1 MLPAFLSPYPQRGI
15 DENLELQAHTRPD
28 HTAIIFYGRELSYG
42 ALWRD
47 VEALAGFLMRE
58 LGVQPGD
65 RVAVDLQNSP
75 QYVTAYYA
83 ILRAGAVVVPLNPMY
98 RADEVA
104 KILGDSGVTVA
115 VVAGDLV
122 DRLSGWAGA
131 EHLRLVV
138 ARYADALPA
147 QPAAPTP
154 AFMHLPVPD
163 LAADPRLVAWT
174 DAIATDCQTVPLNQ
188 PGSLCV
194 MPYTSG
200 STGQPKGCPHTHAS
214 VMHTAALQAD
224 WYGLSAASVA
234 TAVQPLFHVAGM
246 QATLNGGIY
255 AGATMLIMARWDAA
269 AAVELFSRYRPT
281 FFNAP
286 PTMVVDLLSQPSFSE
301 SALASVKVVSGG
313 GTAMPV
319 AVAEQL
325 ERRFG
330 LVYVE
335 GYGMS
340 ETMSPTHINPIDTP
354 RAGSVGVT
362 VPQTISC
369 IVDPETLAPLPDG
382 EVGEILVAG
391 PQVIA
396 AYWNNPDADRQSFAV
411 VDGLRMLRTGDLGSR
426 TADGYFHIVDRLKRM
441 INASGFK
448 VWPAEVEGLLFG
460 HEAVA
465 QCCVI
470 AAPDAYRG
478 ETVKAVIVLKPE
490 AKGQVSEADII
501 AWTRER
507 LAAFKVPRQV
517 EFADSLP
524 LSASHKVDWRALQ
537 AQAAAGRND
546 IAARP

>member
-1 MLPAFLSPYPQRGI
+1 MPQALSPYPQRGI
-15 DENLELQAHTRPD
+15 DENLELQARVRPA
-28 HTAIIFYGRELSYG
+28 HTAIVFYGRELSYA

-47 VEALAGFLMRE
+47 VEALAGFLARE
-58 LGVQPGD
+58 LGVRPGD

-75 QYVTAYYA
+75 HYVIAFYA
-83 ILRAGAVVVPLNPMY
+83 TLRAGAVVVPLNPMY
-98 RADEVA
+98 RADEVGA
-104 KILGDSGVTVA
+104 ILTDSGVTVA
-115 VVAGDLV
+115 IVAADLV
-122 DRLSGWAGA
+122 DRFSGWAGA
-131 EHLRLVV
+131 ERLRLVV
-138 ARYADALPA
+138 ARYADALP
-147 QPAAPTP
+147 PEPVAPTP
-154 AFMHLPVPD
+154 AFMHLPAPD
-163 LAADPRLVAWT
+163 LAADPRLVSWAEAVT
-174 DAIATDCQTVPLNQ
+174 TDCRTIPRNQ

-200 STGQPKGCPHTHAS
+200 STGRPKGCPHTHAS
-214 VMHTAALQAD
+214 VMHTAALQAE
-224 WYGLSAASVA
+224 WYELSPASVA

-255 AGATMLIMARWDAA
+255 AGATLLIMARWDAA

-286 PTMVVDLLSQPSFSE
+286 PTMVIDLLAQPSFTDR
-301 SALASVKVVSGG
+301 ALDSVKVVSGG

-330 LVYVE
+330 LVYIE

-340 ETMSPTHINPIDTP
+340 ETMSPTHLNPIAAP

-362 VPQTISC
+362 VPQTVAC

-391 PQVIA
+391 PQMISG
-396 AYWNNPDADRQSFAV
+396 YWNNPDADRQAFAV
-411 VDGLRMLRTGDLGSR
+411 VGGRRMLRTGDLGHR
-426 TADGYFHIVDRLKRM
+426 TADGYYHVVDRLKRM

-448 VWPAEVEGLLFG
+448 VWPAEVEGLLFA

-478 ETVKAVIVLKPE
+478 ETVKALIVLKPQ
-490 AKGQVSEADII
+490 AKGKVGEADII
-501 AWTRER
+501 GWARER
-507 LAAFKVPRQV
+507 LAVFKVPRQV
-517 EFADSLP
+517 EFVDSLP
-524 LSASHKVDWRALQ
+524 LTASNKVDWRALQ
-537 AQAAAGRND
+537 AQAAAH
-546 IAARP
+546 AP